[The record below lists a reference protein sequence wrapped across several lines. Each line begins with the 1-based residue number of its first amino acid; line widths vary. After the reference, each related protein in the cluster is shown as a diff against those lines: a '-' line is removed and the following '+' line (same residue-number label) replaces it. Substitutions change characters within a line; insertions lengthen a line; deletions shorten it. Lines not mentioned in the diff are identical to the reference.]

1 MPSINSNRRR
11 TRRWLRPIA
20 LLAAFA
26 LSLFAASGTAI
37 AAKSKSSLPSFA
49 SPEEAFGKFADAV
62 KANDSAGILK
72 VLGPD
77 AKGLVGS
84 GDPVEDKTAREK
96 FTAEYA
102 EANKIVKKGDTQAVL
117 VIGNDEWPF
126 PIPVVKT
133 GSTWHFDVKAGK
145 EELLNRRIGANE
157 LDTIQV
163 CLAYVDAQREYATKD
178 RNHDGFIEYA
188 QKFLSSPGK
197 QDGLYWPA
205 ENGAEE
211 SPLGPG
217 MVRAQAQGYSF
228 KEGQHTPYHGY
239 YYKILKAQGAQAP
252 GGAQD
257 YVIKGRMIGGF
268 ALVAYPAQYGS
279 SGIMTFI
286 VNYDG
291 IVYQQDLGPKTAAI
305 AGSMT
310 RYDPGKGW
318 TKAQ

>member
-1 MPSINSNRRR
+1 MPSINSNRPR
-11 TRRWLRPIA
+11 TPGRWRLIVPLAVLALALIA
-20 LLAAFA
+20 APGAAD
-26 LSLFAASGTAI
+26 
-37 AAKSKSSLPSFA
+37 AAKSKSSLPTFA
-49 SPEEAFGKFADAV
+49 SPEEAFGKFADAA
-62 KANDSAGILK
+62 KANDAAAILK
-72 VLGPD
+72 LLGPD

-84 GDPVEDKTAREK
+84 GDPVADKTAREK
-96 FTAEYA
+96 FASEYA
-102 EANKIVKKGDTQAVL
+102 AANKIVKKGDDQAVL
-117 VIGNDEWPF
+117 VIGSDEWPF

-133 GSTWHFDVKAGK
+133 GTTWHFDVKAGK

-157 LDTIQV
+157 LDAIQV
-163 CLAYVDAQREYATKD
+163 CLAYVDAQRDYATKD
-178 RNHDGFIEYA
+178 RNHDGFVEYA
-188 QKFLSSPGK
+188 QKFMSSPGK

-228 KEGQHTPYHGY
+228 KQGQRAPYHGY

-268 ALVAYPAQYGS
+268 ALVAFPAQYGS

-291 IVYQQDLGPKTAAI
+291 VVYQKDLGRNTASI
-305 AGSMT
+305 ADRMT
-310 RYDPGKGW
+310 RYDPGEGW

>member
-1 MPSINSNRRR
+1 MPSFNSNRRR
-11 TRRWLRPIA
+11 TRRSWRLMLPF
-20 LLAAFA
+20 AAFA
-26 LSLFAASGTAI
+26 LALIAGSGAAI
-37 AAKSKSSLPSFA
+37 AAKSSVPTFA
-49 SPEEAFGKFADAV
+49 TPDEAFGKFAAAV
-62 KANDSAGILK
+62 KANDSAAMIK

-84 GDPVEDKTAREK
+84 GDPVADKTAREK
-96 FTAEYA
+96 FMAQYDA
-102 EANKIVKKGDTQAVL
+102 AHKIASKGDNQAIL
-117 VIGNDEWPF
+117 VIGSDEWPF

-133 GSTWHFDVKAGK
+133 GTTWHFDVKAGK
-145 EELLNRRIGANE
+145 EEILNRRIGGNE
-157 LDTIQV
+157 LDAIQV

-178 RNHDGFIEYA
+178 RDNDGFIEYA

-217 MVRAQAQGYSF
+217 IVEAQAQGYTF
-228 KEGQHTPYHGY
+228 KQGERTPYHGY
-239 YYKILKAQGAQAP
+239 YYKILKAQGPHAP

-257 YVIKGRMIGGF
+257 YVIKGHMMAGF
-268 ALVAYPAQYGS
+268 ALVAFPATYGN

-291 IVYQQDLGPKTAAI
+291 VVYQKDLGPNTAAI
-305 AGSMT
+305 AEKMT